1 MIRRDVSTSSLTNFA
16 ANSNDVNNRTMQK
29 AKKATISE
37 KIITIAAVR
46 DQTSDKLRAM
56 KRKSFT
62 LSLAISLC
70 EHQSLNC

>member
-56 KRKSFT
+56 IYSLKNFSTQQT
-62 LSLAISLC
+62 LM
-70 EHQSLNC
+70 

>member
-1 MIRRDVSTSSLTNFA
+1 MSTSSLTNFS

-56 KRKSFT
+56 IYSLKNCSTQQT
-62 LSLAISLC
+62 LI
-70 EHQSLNC
+70 

>member
-29 AKKATISE
+29 AKNATISE

-56 KRKSFT
+56 IYSLKNFSTQQT
-62 LSLAISLC
+62 LM
-70 EHQSLNC
+70 

>member
-1 MIRRDVSTSSLTNFA
+1 MIRRDVSTSTLTNFA
-16 ANSNDVNNRTMQK
+16 ANSNDVNNRIIQK

-56 KRKSFT
+56 IYSLKNFSTQQT
-62 LSLAISLC
+62 LM
-70 EHQSLNC
+70 